1 MPAVR
6 PRLLV
11 VTSLMVVAA
20 LTAWAAVRFAQAR
33 AEVERARA
41 LLLAGDPERALALF
55 ARVQRLPGLRVRA
68 TSGQKLAQAF
78 LGQDPG
84 GILPSETQ
92 ADFPAQHLLVLAAA
106 REPGGG
112 GRRALATLLARS
124 GERLAALDLAALELD
139 AGQDALA
146 AGRLASD
153 PAAFQGRAL
162 GREIR
167 AVLAERASGA
177 VTVVRDRLGRRLG
190 YLTNQR
196 RLVLEEDVD
205 RDLVPEAAREATA
218 AANPAAGAR
227 LSLDLDLSRLAK
239 AALEDA
245 RGSVVLLDPHTGSVL
260 AAVSDSVTLQTGGTP
275 AFEDRREPA
284 SISKIVTTAAAM
296 RAGINPDAFLKR
308 LECRGATRIGRGTVW
323 CSYPAG
329 PLEGLDHA
337 LAVSCN
343 MAFAHLGLEVGRAAL
358 LDELA
363 RWGFGRDFA
372 PWAPGGR
379 VLQPAG
385 DPRQL
390 ADLAIGLEA
399 TDLTPLHGALLA
411 AVVGNDGHMP
421 EPVLIEGESGPLSLA
436 WHPPPRAPARDVI
449 DRAAV
454 KVLTRAMVAVAV
466 RGTAAGVAPRDFPVA
481 MKTGTGAERRRG
493 YHANYVGVA
502 PWPNPVVA
510 FSVRVT
516 HEPTSAR
523 VNRTARLVLGRL
535 LEALRRNLCAP
546 DAPPQGLTATWRWKP
561 EGSRSRPLVC
571 S

>member
-1 MPAVR
+1 MAR
-6 PRLLV
+6 PRSTLNS
-11 VTSLMVVAA
+11 TSKSGAVSVVAGIEEGNRLPSVPKVQVA
-20 LTAWAAVRFAQAR
+20 ASATYQRQMMQRALGYLTATFQHVGSRLTQIDDHVAGVGTVNLLSFAPNTIGGPLTASTFTF
-33 AEVERARA
+33 
-41 LLLAGDPERALALF
+41 DPVLPAYDILNLRLGVLKGNWDVALF
-55 ARVQRLPGLRVRA
+55 ASNVTDER
-68 TSGQKLAQAF
+68 AF
-78 LGQDPG
+78 L
-84 GILPSETQ
+84 
-92 ADFPAQHLLVLAAA
+92 
-106 REPGGG
+106 
-112 GRRALATLLARS
+112 
-124 GERLAALDLAALELD
+124 ALDRER
-139 AGQDALA
+139 GT
-146 AGRLASD
+146 
-153 PAAFQGRAL
+153 RA
-162 GREIR
+162 R
-167 AVLAERASGA
+167 V
-177 VTVVRDRLGRRLG
+177 G

-296 RAGINPDAFLKR
+296 RAGIDPDAFLKR

-481 MKTGTGAERRRG
+481 MKTGTGAEWRRG